1 MRAGLTLICEPC
13 REQEHEGCPGST
25 WCYCQHRRP
34 GPVEPA
40 TGPPGE

>member
-1 MRAGLTLICEPC
+1 MNLICDPC
-13 REQEHEGCPGST
+13 REQEHQRCPGST

-34 GPVEPA
+34 GPTEPV

>member
-1 MRAGLTLICEPC
+1 MICQPC
-13 REQEHEGCPGST
+13 RDAEHELCPGST
-25 WCYCQHRRP
+25 WCYCQHRTP